1 MITTANLEKYR
12 NGDFLQF
19 VNNVLELLP
28 QATADQLNIGS
39 QRTILQTAAQSFNN
53 AYLPYTEA
61 ISRRKFRLW
70 MRRDNAVIG
79 ICHGSTISI
88 R

>member
-28 QATADQLNIGS
+28 QTTADQLNIGI
-39 QRTILQTAAQSFNN
+39 QRTALQTAAESFNN
-53 AYLPYTEA
+53 AYMPIQGMILH
-61 ISRRKFRLW
+61 RKFRLW
-70 MRRDNAVIG
+70 MRRETTLLS
-79 ICHGSTISI
+79 GS

>member
-28 QATADQLNIGS
+28 QAAADQLNIGS
-39 QRTILQTAAQSFNN
+39 QRTILQTAA
-53 AYLPYTEA
+53 
-61 ISRRKFRLW
+61 
-70 MRRDNAVIG
+70 
-79 ICHGSTISI
+79 
-88 R
+88 

>member
-28 QATADQLNIGS
+28 QTIANQLNLGN
-39 QRTILQTAAQSFNN
+39 QRTALQTAAQNFNN
-53 AYLPYTEA
+53 AYLPYT
-61 ISRRKFRLW
+61 
-70 MRRDNAVIG
+70 
-79 ICHGSTISI
+79 GSDITPEI
-88 R
+88 